1 MRGGEGGWEGE
12 ERGRWRQDRVD
23 DSLWNPRG
31 EGGER
36 GLKRERERDEGGG
49 DREEEEGNQE
59 GKGGGE
65 DGNDSPGSIKML
77 ALGRPLNLTAHS
89 ASESNHENT
98 HQIAK
103 REVSLVIPD
112 PLETHQGG
120 ALGGS

>member
-1 MRGGEGGWEGE
+1 MESSRRG
-12 ERGRWRQDRVD
+12 
-23 DSLWNPRG
+23 RG
-31 EGGER
+31 EGLEEGE
-36 GLKRERERDEGGG
+36 GEGRRGG

-112 PLETHQGG
+112 PHETHQGG
-120 ALGGS
+120 ALSGS